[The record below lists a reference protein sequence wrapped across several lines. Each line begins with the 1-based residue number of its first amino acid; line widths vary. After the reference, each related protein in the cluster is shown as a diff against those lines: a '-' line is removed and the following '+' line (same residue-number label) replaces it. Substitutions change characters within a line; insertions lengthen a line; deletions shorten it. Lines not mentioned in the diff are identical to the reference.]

1 MTTGRTWL
9 AGLSGLL
16 LLAIV
21 VGVRAPDRQA
31 TVPGAALGPSSRE
44 KVSDYT
50 ARAAASLDYVGPA
63 EQRWALLS
71 PTVELD
77 PAAVAELV
85 QGLRT
90 SRVLLRVPLPRV
102 QTPLD
107 ALEVADQGDLAGEL
121 SELERLAGGHQS
133 ALAEVGTGRAAAI
146 AATVGA
152 RLTAG
157 CACVVGLVVRGTG
170 DALRDAAARTAVRAL
185 ELAPAGTGYGGL
197 SVVPLLPSQTT
208 TVVPGPDDGEVP
220 DVVLPSGGVSG
231 PAPGG

>member
-9 AGLSGLL
+9 AGLAALL
-16 LLAIV
+16 VLAIV
-21 VGVRAPDRQA
+21 VGVLAPDRQPRA
-31 TVPGAALGPSSRE
+31 PGAALGPGGRE
-44 KVSDYT
+44 QVSDYT
-50 ARAAASLDYVGPA
+50 ARAAVSLDQVGPA

-77 PAAVAELV
+77 PAAAAELV

-107 ALEVADQGDLAGEL
+107 AFEVADQGDLRGEL
-121 SELERLAGGHQS
+121 GELERLAGGHQN
-133 ALAEVGTGRAAAI
+133 ALAEVSTGRAAAV
-146 AATVGA
+146 AAAAGA

-170 DALRDAAARTAVRAL
+170 EALRAVAARPAVRTL
-185 ELAPAGTGYGGL
+185 ELAPPDTGYGGL
-197 SVVPLLPSQTT
+197 SVVPLLPSQIT
-208 TVVPGPDDGEVP
+208 TVLPGPDDGALPV
-220 DVVLPSGGVSG
+220 VVLPSGGVSG
-231 PAPGG
+231 RAPGG